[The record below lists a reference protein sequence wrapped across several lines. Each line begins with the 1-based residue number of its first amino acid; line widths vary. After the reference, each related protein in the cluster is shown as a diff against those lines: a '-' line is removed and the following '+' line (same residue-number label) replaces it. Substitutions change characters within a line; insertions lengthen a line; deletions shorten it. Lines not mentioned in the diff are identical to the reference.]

1 MEDAGSVTLVVRR
14 SGHMGD
20 CVTIDYKTA
29 DITATAGK
37 DYEAT
42 EGTLTFQPDQREAK
56 FSITIIDDDRFE
68 KSEQFRVTL
77 SEPSEGCE
85 LDTKGSIAMVTI
97 LNDDKV
103 KNRATS
109 VLETRLNRDKFQSG
123 MAEWK
128 KQFQDAIKPGAED
141 DEPPGPPRYAIHAIT
156 VIFKVSFALVPP
168 VSFGGGWPA
177 FFVSLG
183 FIAIM
188 TVIVGDLAGLFGCVC
203 GLDPGITAITFV
215 ALGTSMPDLF
225 ASKAAATAESTA
237 DACIGNVTGS
247 NCVNVFLGLGLPWTI
262 GAVYWAAV
270 EKGGKAQ
277 QEWFAKYGHLT
288 AVQDFL
294 KENPGE
300 AYFVVEAG
308 GLGFSV
314 IIFTIFSLICLL
326 TLHLRRTVYGGE
338 LGGPA
343 ATRNA
348 TAVFFTFL
356 WIAYVLVS
364 SFKIEVSPPSPYN
377 PNQRRARARATDD
390 AARPPAR
397 VHGRVQHQLQG

>member
-141 DEPPGPPRYAIHAIT
+141 DEPPGPPQYAIHAIT

-168 VSFGGGWPA
+168 YISLYLPIPPYISLVSPYR
-177 FFVSLG
+177 SPSPS
-183 FIAIM
+183 
-188 TVIVGDLAGLFGCVC
+188 CR
-203 GLDPGITAITFV
+203 P
-215 ALGTSMPDLF
+215 SP
-225 ASKAAATAESTA
+225 SAAA
-237 DACIGNVTGS
+237 GR
-247 NCVNVFLGLGLPWTI
+247 P
-262 GAVYWAAV
+262 
-270 EKGGKAQ
+270 
-277 QEWFAKYGHLT
+277 
-288 AVQDFL
+288 
-294 KENPGE
+294 
-300 AYFVVEAG
+300 
-308 GLGFSV
+308 
-314 IIFTIFSLICLL
+314 SL
-326 TLHLRRTVYGGE
+326 
-338 LGGPA
+338 
-343 ATRNA
+343 
-348 TAVFFTFL
+348 
-356 WIAYVLVS
+356 
-364 SFKIEVSPPSPYN
+364 
-377 PNQRRARARATDD
+377 
-390 AARPPAR
+390 
-397 VHGRVQHQLQG
+397 

>member
-1 MEDAGSVTLVVRR
+1 
-14 SGHMGD
+14 MG
-20 CVTIDYKTA
+20 
-29 DITATAGK
+29 
-37 DYEAT
+37 
-42 EGTLTFQPDQREAK
+42 
-56 FSITIIDDDRFE
+56 
-68 KSEQFRVTL
+68 
-77 SEPSEGCE
+77 
-85 LDTKGSIAMVTI
+85 
-97 LNDDKV
+97 
-103 KNRATS
+103 
-109 VLETRLNRDKFQSG
+109 
-123 MAEWK
+123 
-128 KQFQDAIKPGAED
+128 
-141 DEPPGPPRYAIHAIT
+141 
-156 VIFKVSFALVPP
+156 
-168 VSFGGGWPA
+168 
-177 FFVSLG
+177 LG
-183 FIAIM
+183 
-188 TVIVGDLAGLFGCVC
+188 LGLGY
-203 GLDPGITAITFV
+203 PNPT
-215 ALGTSMPDLF
+215 LF

-262 GAVYWAAV
+262 GAIYWSAV
-270 EKGGKAQ
+270 EKGSKVQ
-277 QEWFAKYGHLT
+277 QEWAAKYGHLT

-364 SFKIEVSPPSPYN
+364 SFKIEVPPPL
-377 PNQRRARARATDD
+377 T
-390 AARPPAR
+390 
-397 VHGRVQHQLQG
+397 L

>member
-141 DEPPGPPRYAIHAIT
+141 DEPPGPPQYAIHAIT
-156 VIFKVSFALVPP
+156 VIFKV
-168 VSFGGGWPA
+168 
-177 FFVSLG
+177 
-183 FIAIM
+183 
-188 TVIVGDLAGLFGCVC
+188 
-203 GLDPGITAITFV
+203 
-215 ALGTSMPDLF
+215 
-225 ASKAAATAESTA
+225 
-237 DACIGNVTGS
+237 
-247 NCVNVFLGLGLPWTI
+247 
-262 GAVYWAAV
+262 
-270 EKGGKAQ
+270 KGR
-277 QEWFAKYGHLT
+277 ET
-288 AVQDFL
+288 
-294 KENPGE
+294 E
-300 AYFVVEAG
+300 A
-308 GLGFSV
+308 
-314 IIFTIFSLICLL
+314 
-326 TLHLRRTVYGGE
+326 H
-338 LGGPA
+338 
-343 ATRNA
+343 
-348 TAVFFTFL
+348 
-356 WIAYVLVS
+356 
-364 SFKIEVSPPSPYN
+364 PSPSTE
-377 PNQRRARARATDD
+377 AHA
-390 AARPPAR
+390 PP
-397 VHGRVQHQLQG
+397 